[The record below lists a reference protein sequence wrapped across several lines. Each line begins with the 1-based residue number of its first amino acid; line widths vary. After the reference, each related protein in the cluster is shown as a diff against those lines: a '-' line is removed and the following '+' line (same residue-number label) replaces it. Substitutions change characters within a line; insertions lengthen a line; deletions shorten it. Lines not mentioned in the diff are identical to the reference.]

1 MNEKENEYE
10 LMFGKPNNPEYVL
23 CAAIHFNDYE
33 EYEHQPRNIER
44 GYVICGRRHHN
55 IYATVMIINGKSMTA
70 IEKMTEAN
78 GKAIQGFLTSKDR
91 FLNREEA
98 GKLAYEMKQITKIT
112 KCLFSED
119 LY

>member
-1 MNEKENEYE
+1 MEQNDYEKT
-10 LMFGKPNNPEYVL
+10 FGKPNNPEYVL
-23 CAAIHFNDYE
+23 CSAIYFNDGE
-33 EYEHQPRNIER
+33 KYEHQPQNIEA
-44 GYVICGRRHHN
+44 GFVLCGRRHHN
-55 IYATVMIINGKSMTA
+55 IYASVMIINNKEMTA
-70 IEKMTEAN
+70 LERMTEAN

-98 GKLAYEMKQITKIT
+98 GKLAYEMKQISKMT